1 MAQLRNRGRRG
12 GAGLGWVWWCLLSAG
27 CAAATPQAE
36 PLCISCDDQRLVR
49 VAARAP
55 GATVKPEAGA
65 ARSAPLP
72 RYEWEQL
79 LRTVMVRSI
88 HQPLLG
94 ASYRGAVEPV
104 FSDEDVRYLGAS
116 LQRAFQEAEPDD
128 QILFALA
135 RPSDTGVTQ
144 VTSGAWFVEA
154 GRIHLRLANCR
165 MAVTMPSIKRQIW
178 KDPLFTQAGAFY
190 ELVPGD
196 HQALVTTSPDSR
208 SLFRPDPTELVI
220 DLSERHDMMLPT
232 GPENPST
239 RPSAAS
245 LEERLAV
252 LKRLHEQGLITED
265 DYRVKKQQLLDQL

>member
-1 MAQLRNRGRRG
+1 MRRS
-12 GAGLGWVWWCLLSAG
+12 LGFGWLWWCLLSAG

-55 GATVKPEAGA
+55 GTTVRPDAGA
-65 ARSAPLP
+65 ARSAPLASH
-72 RYEWEQL
+72 EWEQL

-88 HQPLLG
+88 HQPLVG

-104 FSDEDVRYLGAS
+104 FSDEEVRYLGVA
-116 LQRAFQEAEPDD
+116 LQRAFQDATADE

-154 GRIHLRLANCR
+154 GHMHLRLANCR
-165 MAVTMPSIKRQIW
+165 MGVTMPSIKRQIW

-196 HQALVTTSPDSR
+196 HQALVTASPDR
-208 SLFRPDPTELVI
+208 TSLFRPDPTELVI
-220 DLSERHDMMLPT
+220 DLSERHDVTLPT
-232 GPENPST
+232 APESTST

-252 LKRLHEQGLITED
+252 LKRLHEQGLITEE
-265 DYRVKKQQLLDQL
+265 DYRLKKQQLLDQL